1 MISMKPTLIT
11 IRGSPASGKS
21 TLARN
26 LTRRIKGKVA
36 LLIVDEFRW
45 VMTAHEDRDKKD
57 YQISFDNF
65 LYALENYLRQ
75 GYTVI
80 AEDAWVRKHND
91 NATSIMK
98 VVELG
103 RKYDAEIHQIL
114 LKGSWSTIKHINTMR
129 PEVIPQK
136 ELKELYHIVY
146 SMNIKT
152 ELVIDINDK
161 KPNQILK
168 QAHKII

>member
-1 MISMKPTLIT
+1 MKPVLIT

-26 LTRRIKGKVA
+26 LAKKITGKIA

-57 YQISFDNF
+57 YAVSFNNF
-65 LYALENYLRQ
+65 LYALENYLKL

-80 AEDAWVRKHND
+80 TEDVWVRKHKD
-91 NATSIMK
+91 SATSIK
-98 VVELG
+98 KAIELG
-103 RKYDAEIHQIL
+103 KKYDAEIHQIL
-114 LKGSWSTIKHINTMR
+114 LKGNWNTIKHINTLR
-129 PEVIPQK
+129 PMVIPQK
-136 ELKELYHIVY
+136 ELKELYNKVY
-146 SMNIKT
+146 SENTKS
-152 ELVIDINDK
+152 EVVIDIDEK

-168 QAHKII
+168 EALKII